1 MKGKILAVEEDGG
14 IILGDDDKRYNF
26 KLSEWK
32 EKIPPQKGAEVDFEI
47 EDEYA
52 KNIYFI
58 IIPNYTLI
66 NDIESNTSIL
76 GGVGTIFLLLGWI
89 PYIGFIFYLAGLVM
103 ISIALK
109 RISDMAK
116 EKEIFKK
123 WIISIILGFIA
134 ISLFFIAFFILIGLT
149 NNYSNNDI
157 LFGSIL
163 IIGYLIFITLQIV
176 LGILYKQIFYG
187 VYDITNE
194 KLFKTAGNM
203 FFWGGIL
210 SIIFIGGILFFIGW
224 IIIAVA
230 FFSIKTTK

>member
-14 IILGDDDKRYNF
+14 IILGDNNKRYKF

-194 KLFKTAGNM
+194 KLFKTAANM